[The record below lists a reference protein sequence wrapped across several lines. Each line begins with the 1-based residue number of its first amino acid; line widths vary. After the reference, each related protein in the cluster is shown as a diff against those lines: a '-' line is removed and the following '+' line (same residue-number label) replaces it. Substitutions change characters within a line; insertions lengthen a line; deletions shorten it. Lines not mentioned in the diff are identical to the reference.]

1 MISIN
6 MSIHYEKE
14 AKDKLGNVLGFSAY
28 IDIWFIEYHYDG
40 NDSLLKYLWWKKI
53 ISLNSSEKVISHKF
67 LIVYHHNQADFQRK

>member
-40 NDSLLKYLWWKKI
+40 NDSLLKYL
-53 ISLNSSEKVISHKF
+53 
-67 LIVYHHNQADFQRK
+67 